1 MRGAHWHGPVPGVDA
16 SDHLP
21 GWWPMIAK
29 GWRAFTSGP
38 GRPRG
43 TSGITAEPGFSKLS
57 ERDLVL
63 RREQAGPNGIAIECW
78 HLSEKNGTFWVEH
91 TWWHPANT
99 SDVGSETIQAGY
111 IFAKDDEELCGK
123 LRAAISHRV
132 TRAKSQA
139 MRGKS

>member
-1 MRGAHWHGPVPGVDA
+1 MGGVA
-16 SDHLP
+16 
-21 GWWPMIAK
+21 
-29 GWRAFTSGP
+29 
-38 GRPRG
+38 
-43 TSGITAEPGFSKLS
+43 AEPESSKLS